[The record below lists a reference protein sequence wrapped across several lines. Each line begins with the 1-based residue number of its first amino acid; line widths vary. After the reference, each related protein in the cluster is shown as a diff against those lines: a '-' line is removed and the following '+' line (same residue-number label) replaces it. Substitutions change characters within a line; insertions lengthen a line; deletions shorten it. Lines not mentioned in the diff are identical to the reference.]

1 MQGLSRLYER
11 QGQWQELVEVL
22 QRRSDGA
29 AHESERV
36 ELTHQLGNIMERE
49 LDDELSAIAV
59 YGQILRIDAAH
70 EASAQALLR
79 ITKLAD
85 YREDAA
91 AVIEPY
97 LRTQE

>member
-1 MQGLSRLYER
+1 MRLAELYEAQLGRPEAACDALRAVAEADPEHRGALQGLSRLYER

-49 LDDELSAIAV
+49 LDDELS
-59 YGQILRIDAAH
+59 
-70 EASAQALLR
+70 
-79 ITKLAD
+79 
-85 YREDAA
+85 
-91 AVIEPY
+91 
-97 LRTQE
+97 